1 MDNESIEVKSGVVYV
16 KVALYMNADV
26 DLAEAQEIVAEMDY
40 EPRHLM
46 ISHSEV
52 KEVGID

>member
-26 DLAEAQEIVAEMDY
+26 DQEEAQEIVENMDY
-40 EPRHLM
+40 DFKHIM
-46 ISHSEV
+46 ISHTEV
-52 KEVGID
+52 KEIEDI